1 MRRDSTRSESLPPSS
16 PCWRKVGSRMKSGR
30 KPNLVLENRIRLNA
44 GRFSSYELAWL
55 LGMTFEAVESKAAR
69 MKVSLRVKKPVV
81 SESPVVQVEEEV
93 A

>member
-1 MRRDSTRSESLPPSS
+1 
-16 PCWRKVGSRMKSGR
+16 MKSGR

-44 GRFSSYELAWL
+44 GRYSSYELAFL
-55 LGMTFEAVESKAAR
+55 LGMNFAAVESKAKR

-81 SESPVVQVEEEV
+81 SESPVVQIEEDV

>member
-1 MRRDSTRSESLPPSS
+1 
-16 PCWRKVGSRMKSGR
+16 MKSGR

-44 GRFSSYELAWL
+44 GRYSSYELALL
-55 LGMTFEAVESKAAR
+55 LGMNFEAVESKAKR

-81 SESPVVQVEEEV
+81 SESPVVQIEEDV

>member
-1 MRRDSTRSESLPPSS
+1 MSIGDDRDKSISN
-16 PCWRKVGSRMKSGR
+16 SGR
-30 KPNLVLENRIRLNA
+30 KPDLILENRIRLNA

-81 SESPVVQVEEEV
+81 SESPVVQIEEDV